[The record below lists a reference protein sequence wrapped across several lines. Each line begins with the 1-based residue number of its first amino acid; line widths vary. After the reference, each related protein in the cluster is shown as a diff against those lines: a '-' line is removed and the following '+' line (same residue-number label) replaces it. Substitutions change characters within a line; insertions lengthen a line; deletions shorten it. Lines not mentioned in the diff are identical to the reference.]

1 MAHGIFTTLAYFV
14 AHEAHHR
21 GSILLTLEQHG
32 HMPGKEVTMGIW
44 GWDQR

>member
-1 MAHGIFTTLAYFV
+1 MISP
-14 AHEAHHR
+14 EADRLLEAWRTNHR
-21 GSILLTLEQHG
+21 INILLTLKPHG